1 MAGGYAMNL
10 PLLTVKGGAAAV
22 PDPLVTTDGDAAVIE
37 AIKLADDRSGDV
49 IVRLYESLGGQAATV
64 VRPAFP
70 IASVVETDLLE
81 RPIAEVAHD
90 GGGVPL
96 RLRAFQIRTLRIRPC
111 PGLRR

>member
-1 MAGGYAMNL
+1 M
-10 PLLTVKGGAAAV
+10 
-22 PDPLVTTDGDAAVIE
+22 E

-70 IASVVETDLLE
+70 VASVVETDLLE

-90 GGGVPL
+90 GGNVSL
-96 RLRAFQIRTLRIRPC
+96 RLRAFQIHTLRFRTATSNDTSPTAKPAAKASSRS
-111 PGLRR
+111 PGHRT